1 MLSVRVLHLASES
14 TVSGRGGV
22 ESHREILETER
33 RGLCAGQNSALPI
46 VGEVPKQAQRV
57 LCVDPGLEKVSW
69 AT

>member
-14 TVSGRGGV
+14 TVSGRGSV
-22 ESHREILETER
+22 ESHHEMLEAER
-33 RGLCAGQNSALPI
+33 RGMHAGQNSSLPNI
-46 VGEVPKQAQRV
+46 GEVPKQAQKV

>member
-1 MLSVRVLHLASES
+1 MLSERVLHLASES

-22 ESHREILETER
+22 ESHHEILEAER
-33 RGLCAGQNSALPI
+33 RGLHAGQNSALPN
-46 VGEVPKQAQRV
+46 VGEVQKEAQKA